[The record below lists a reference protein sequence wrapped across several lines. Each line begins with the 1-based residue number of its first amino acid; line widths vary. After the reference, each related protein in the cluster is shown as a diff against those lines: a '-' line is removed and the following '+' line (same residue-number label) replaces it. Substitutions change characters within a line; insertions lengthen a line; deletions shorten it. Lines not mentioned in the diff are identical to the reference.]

1 MGDDKNAAFL
11 LPVIA
16 DISELITDQRLDDD
30 WLRWRCCLRAK
41 ACLDAN
47 WLRLSL
53 NIKVDQGRL
62 RVKTCGAQRPA
73 AFKDWRCLKIGGA

>member
-1 MGDDKNAAFL
+1 MGDDKNATFL

-16 DISELITDQRLDDD
+16 DISELITDQRPDDD

-53 NIKVDQGRL
+53 NIKVDQGRYSFKT
-62 RVKTCGAQRPA
+62 RVEARNS
-73 AFKDWRCLKIGGA
+73 F